1 MARKVILDIDPG
13 VDDAVALCLAL
24 FDPELEVLAATAVA
38 GNVPAPQATRNVQA
52 LVEQLDPPRWPRLG
66 EASEPEYG
74 IPADRRL
81 VFGPDGLGD
90 SHLPVA
96 ELHHRHPAE
105 KVLADE
111 VRSAPGEVAII
122 ALGPLTNVAATLRR
136 EPALAGQIHQVV
148 MMGGSICAPG
158 NATVAAEFNIYCDPE
173 SARMVLRSPLTKTLV
188 PLDVTSRLILTFDL
202 LDQLPDER
210 SRVGGLLRRML
221 PFTFRAHRERLGMEG
236 IYLHDTVALVAAIHP
251 EWFVFEEMAADVET
265 VGELTRGC
273 TVFDRRMNRQWR
285 VNVDVAVDMNTD
297 AVLDYILTGLR
308 RAAQAG

>member
-1 MARKVILDIDPG
+1 MARKVILDLDPG

-24 FDPELEVLAATAVA
+24 FDPDLEVLAATAVA

-90 SHLPVA
+90 AHLPVA
-96 ELHHRHPAE
+96 ELHHRHPSE

-111 VRSAPGEVAII
+111 VRSAPGEVAIV
-122 ALGPLTNVAATLRR
+122 ALGPLTNVAAALRR
-136 EPALAGQIHQVV
+136 EPALADQIHQVV
-148 MMGGSICAPG
+148 MMGGAVSAPG
-158 NATVAAEFNIYCDPE
+158 NVTPAAEFNIYYDPE
-173 SARMVLRSPLTKTLV
+173 AARMVLRSPLTKTLV
-188 PLDVTSRLILTFDL
+188 PLDVTSRLTITFDL
-202 LDQLPDER
+202 LDQLPDET
-210 SRVGGLLRRML
+210 SRVGSLLRRIL

-236 IYLHDTVALVAAIHP
+236 IYLHDTVALVAAVHP
-251 EWFVFEEMAADVET
+251 EWFVFEEMAGDVET

-273 TVFDRRMNRQWR
+273 TVFDRRLNRQWR
-285 VNVDVAVDMNTD
+285 ANMEVAVNVNTE

-308 RAAQAG
+308 RAAQAC

>member
-1 MARKVILDIDPG
+1 MARKVILDVDPG

-24 FDPELEVLAATAVA
+24 FDPDLEVLAATAVA

-90 SHLPVA
+90 AHLPVA
-96 ELHHRHPAE
+96 ELHHRHPSE

-111 VRSAPGEVAII
+111 VRSAPGEVAIV
-122 ALGPLTNVAATLRR
+122 ALGPLTNVAAALRR
-136 EPALAGQIHQVV
+136 EPALADQIHQVV
-148 MMGGSICAPG
+148 MMGGAVSAPG
-158 NATVAAEFNIYCDPE
+158 NVTPAAEFNIYYDPE
-173 SARMVLRSPLTKTLV
+173 AARMVLRSPLTKTLV
-188 PLDVTSRLILTFDL
+188 PLDVTSRLTITFGL
-202 LDQLPDER
+202 LDQLPDET
-210 SRVGGLLRRML
+210 SRVGSLLRRIL

-236 IYLHDTVALVAAIHP
+236 IYLHDTVALVAAVHP
-251 EWFVFEEMAADVET
+251 EWFVFEEMAGDVET

-273 TVFDRRMNRQWR
+273 TVFDRRLNRQWR
-285 VNVDVAVDMNTD
+285 TNMDVAVDVNTE

-308 RAAQAG
+308 RAAQAC